1 MGFITF
7 YELSS
12 RSLTD
17 LLFVSKRI
25 KFGSPFA
32 LDTICSLTSYLDLK
46 KKKLLSCCLLEIM
59 FITSYF
65 LFAVLCGYFY
75 DLLLSVL

>member
-7 YELSS
+7 YELSC
-12 RSLTD
+12 RSLRD
-17 LLFVSKRI
+17 LLLVSKRI

-46 KKKLLSCCLLEIM
+46 KKITVMLFARNNVYNLIFFICCLMWL
-59 FITSYF
+59 F
-65 LFAVLCGYFY
+65 L
-75 DLLLSVL
+75 